1 MNLFK
6 FEINKDLV
14 GLAIGNILRFLL
26 LIIYTRLQ
34 TFFLSYEEL
43 SKFYLVFS
51 LYTFFSF
58 SIIGPIGVYVTRNI
72 IEWYRSNQ
80 IVNGLRSIYIKLI
93 IPIALLAL
101 VVISISGF
109 FLDYDVN
116 FISVSIIIFLIILTK
131 TANELIYPF
140 FNLIDKN
147 FIYLVLIILFHVIIY
162 NKRWRIRR
170 SKQILALFSL
180 IN

>member
-1 MNLFK
+1 MNFFK
-6 FEINKDLV
+6 IEINRDLI
-14 GLAIGNILRFLL
+14 GLAIGNVLRFLL

-58 SIIGPIGVYVTRNI
+58 SIIGPIGVYVLRKI
-72 IEWYRSNQ
+72 IEWHRSNQ
-80 IVNGLRSIYIKLI
+80 IVSGLRSIYIKLI

-101 VVISISGF
+101 VVISMSGF

-131 TANELIYPF
+131 TANELI
-140 FNLIDKN
+140 
-147 FIYLVLIILFHVIIY
+147 
-162 NKRWRIRR
+162 
-170 SKQILALFSL
+170 
-180 IN
+180 